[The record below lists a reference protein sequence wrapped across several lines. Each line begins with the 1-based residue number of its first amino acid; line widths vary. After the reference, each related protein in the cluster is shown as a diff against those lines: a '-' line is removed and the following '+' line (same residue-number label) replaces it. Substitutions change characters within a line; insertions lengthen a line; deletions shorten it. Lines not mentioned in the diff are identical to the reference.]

1 MFRKKPGAEPK
12 DGQPFVPEACTQRA
26 PQVRANL
33 ETALA
38 VQAELE
44 TEVALFA
51 LEAIERQPGAAGK
64 LAAHREK
71 VEAAKRAVD
80 ELRAALE
87 LAQRLDRETAAAAA
101 VEMRAQQLAV
111 FEKAAAERV
120 DAMAAVLAKIAEAT
134 AEWARYTQ
142 ATAELATAL
151 PTGTFLPAMN
161 FGDGGS
167 FLGSGEA
174 LIGREA
180 WRVAGAGPKPPFA
193 KAPPL
198 SAGDDTAKMRPAR
211 ETLQDAHEA
220 VLRSVRAQVEK
231 LDREVMP
238 IAAKT
243 AA

>member
-1 MFRKKPGAEPK
+1 MFRKKTGAEPK
-12 DGQPFVPEACTQRA
+12 DDQPFAPEACAERA

-44 TEVALFA
+44 AEVAQFA
-51 LEAIERQPGAAGK
+51 LEAIERQPGAAGR

-71 VEAAKRAVD
+71 IEAAKRAVD
-80 ELRAALE
+80 ELRAALA
-87 LAQRLDRETAAAAA
+87 LALRLDAEAVGAAAIR
-101 VEMRAQQLAV
+101 MRAEQFAV

-120 DAMAAVLAKIAEAT
+120 EAMAAVLEKIGEAT

-142 ATAELATAL
+142 ATAELAAAL

-198 SAGDDTAKMRPAR
+198 TAGDDPAKMRPAV
-211 ETLQDAHEA
+211 ETLQEAHQA
-220 VLRSVRAQVEK
+220 VLRSVRAQVER
-231 LDREVMP
+231 LDRDVT
-238 IAAKT
+238 AAKT

>member
-1 MFRKKPGAEPK
+1 MFRKKAGAEPK
-12 DGQPFVPEACTQRA
+12 DEPFVPETCAQRA

-44 TEVALFA
+44 AEVAQFA

-71 VEAAKRAVD
+71 IEAAKRAVD
-80 ELRAALE
+80 ELRAALQ
-87 LAQRLDRETAAAAA
+87 LALRLDSEAAGAAAIQ
-101 VEMRAQQLAV
+101 MRAEQLAV

-120 DAMAAVLAKIAEAT
+120 EAMAAVLEKIAEAT
-134 AEWARYTQ
+134 IEWARYTQ

-198 SAGDDTAKMRPAR
+198 TAGDDTTKMRPAR
-211 ETLQDAHEA
+211 ETLQEAHQA

-231 LDREVMP
+231 LDREVTAT
-238 IAAKT
+238 AAKT